1 MNLKI
6 IYLYL
11 IIKIAITLYV
21 GCKPMLN
28 VICNDNLDAMH
39 LLDSS

>member
-11 IIKIAITLYV
+11 IIKIAIKLYY
-21 GCKPMLN
+21 GCKPLIN
-28 VICNDNLDAMH
+28 VMCNDNLDAMH
-39 LLDSS
+39 QLDSS